1 MTYHKLREL
10 KEQNGTP
17 GMPDDHPM
25 DGVMR
30 FDVSM
35 FGLYGFMCYA
45 HAESIGVIAGFLTT
59 QEFDEQINILGS
71 RVRDAINAEIRKYVL
86 EHAPHLDSDLVEGK
100 IFHSMIRSDSM
111 MTHRQFIHWEL
122 H

>member
-1 MTYHKLREL
+1 MTYHDLREL